1 MLKKP
6 DDLGIES
13 LCIIPPKKNCI
24 SLDPQIQT
32 FFSESE
38 CVRAA
43 IAFWSIS
50 EYQLQRLTGNR
61 GIQVLKNEDSFLCVD
76 IQNPTNIDHLASLV
90 QKGVKVFLNIRR
102 LPGPL
107 AKYSTS
113 SGLLH
118 TKMLLS
124 NRSNEQADFWIG
136 SHNWTLPALE
146 GPNKE
151 GSMALRLDRD
161 GALYTKVLSFLEDI
175 RTNYYRPFD
184 SGKVDF
190 YKLLQEKMSQRVPGE
205 SIDVIKMEGEGVD
218 QLQGEVIGVFGRN
231 AKDYRDIRM
240 VDRQVMLLITDS
252 KSGKEYRYSAT
263 IVQSGRLDSSNP
275 TIQGVSFSKR
285 RFAIVDGR
293 LPVLEPEQ
301 QPNSMLLSKAKF
313 FATIQIDAP
322 ELKDICLL
330 DTSESKVPT
339 WVPEFYDPAIEQ
351 MSSEA
356 RALYS
361 DLGKS
366 GQTLVLRGF
375 DYKEEGRH
383 DELWQ
388 KGEEA
393 TDTRQAPV
401 KKEKTYQL
409 IQKKWMV
416 DPDIEN

>member
-1 MLKKP
+1 MLKTP

-13 LCIIPPKKNCI
+13 LCIIPPQKNWI
-24 SLDPQIQT
+24 NLNSQIQT

-50 EYQLQRLTGNR
+50 ESDLQLLTGHR
-61 GIQVLKNEDSFLCVD
+61 GVQVLKNEDSFLCVD
-76 IQNPTNIDHLASLV
+76 IQKPTNIDHLASLV

-136 SHNWTLPALE
+136 SHNWTRPALV

-161 GALYTKVLSFLEDI
+161 GALYTEVMSFLEDI
-175 RTNYYRPFD
+175 RANYCRPFD

-275 TIQGVSFSKR
+275 TIQGVSFTKR
-285 RFAIVDGR
+285 RLAIVDGR
-293 LPVLEPEQ
+293 LPVLEFEQ
-301 QPNSMLLSKAKF
+301 HPDSTLLSKVKF
-313 FATIQIDAP
+313 FATIRIDAP
-322 ELKDICLL
+322 ELKDIHLL

-339 WVPEFYDPAIEQ
+339 WIPEFYDPAIEK
-351 MSSEA
+351 MSPEA

-366 GQTLVLRGF
+366 GQVLVLRGF
-375 DYKEEGRH
+375 DYREES
-383 DELWQ
+383 ELGEVMQ
-388 KGEEA
+388 KGKEA
-393 TDTRQAPV
+393 TYTQRAPV
-401 KKEKTYQL
+401 KKKKAYQL

-416 DPDIEN
+416 DPDIEY

>member
-1 MLKKP
+1 MLKTP
-6 DDLGIES
+6 DDLGIKS
-13 LCIIPPKKNCI
+13 LCLIPPQNRI
-24 SLDPQIQT
+24 SLDSQIRT

-50 EYQLQRLTGNR
+50 ESQLQRLTGYR
-61 GIQVLKNEDSFLCVD
+61 GVQVLKNEDSFLCVD
-76 IQNPTNIDHLASLV
+76 IQKPTNIDHLASLV

-113 SGLLH
+113 PGLLH

-136 SHNWTLPALE
+136 SHNWTLPALA

-161 GALYTKVLSFLEDI
+161 EALYTEVLSFLEDI
-175 RTNYYRPFD
+175 RANYCRPFE

-190 YKLLQEKMSQRVPGE
+190 YKLLQEKMSQRVSEKSIGVIEMKGE
-205 SIDVIKMEGEGVD
+205 DVD

-240 VDRQVMLLITDS
+240 VDRQVMILITDS

-263 IVQSGRLDSSNP
+263 IVQIGRLDSSNP

-301 QPNSMLLSKAKF
+301 QPNSMLLLKAKF

-322 ELKDICLL
+322 ELKDTYLL

-339 WVPEFYDPAIEQ
+339 WIPESYDPAIKQ

-375 DYKEEGRH
+375 DYREEGRH
-383 DELWQ
+383 DELRQ
-388 KGEEA
+388 KDEEA
-393 TDTRQAPV
+393 IDTRQAPV

-416 DPDIEN
+416 DPDSEY

>member
-1 MLKKP
+1 MLKTP

-13 LCIIPPKKNCI
+13 LCIIPPQNRI
-24 SLDPQIQT
+24 SLNSQIRT

-50 EYQLQRLTGNR
+50 ESQLQKLTGNR
-61 GIQVLKNEDSFLCVD
+61 GVQVLKNEDSFLCVD
-76 IQNPTNIDHLASLV
+76 IQKPTNIDHLASLV
-90 QKGVKVFLNIRR
+90 QKGVRVFLNIRR
-102 LPGPL
+102 LPGSL
-107 AKYSTS
+107 VRYSTS
-113 SGLLH
+113 PGLLH

-136 SHNWTLPALE
+136 SHNWTLSALV

-151 GSMALRLDRD
+151 GSMALRLGRD
-161 GALYTKVLSFLEDI
+161 EALYTEVLSFLEDI
-175 RTNYYRPFD
+175 RANYCRPFD

-205 SIDVIKMEGEGVD
+205 SINVIEMEGEGVG

-231 AKDYRDIRM
+231 TKDYRDIRT
-240 VDRQVMLLITDS
+240 VDQQVMILITDS

-275 TIQGVSFSKR
+275 TIQGVSFTKR

-293 LPVLEPEQ
+293 LPVIGPEK
-301 QPNSMLLSKAKF
+301 QPDSTLLSKAKF
-313 FATIQIDAP
+313 FATIQIGAP
-322 ELKDICLL
+322 ELKATSLL

-339 WVPEFYDPAIEQ
+339 WVPDVYDPAIKQ

-356 RALYS
+356 LALYS

-366 GQTLVLRGF
+366 GQALVLRGF
-375 DYKEEGRH
+375 DYREEGMH
-383 DELWQ
+383 DEVMQ

-393 TDTRQAPV
+393 TYTPQAPV
-401 KKEKTYQL
+401 KKEKAYQL

-416 DPDIEN
+416 AQDIEY

>member
-1 MLKKP
+1 MLKTP

-13 LCIIPPKKNCI
+13 LCIIPPQNRI
-24 SLDPQIQT
+24 SLNSQIRT
-32 FFSESE
+32 FFSDSE

-50 EYQLQRLTGNR
+50 ESQLQKLTGNR
-61 GIQVLKNEDSFLCVD
+61 GVQVLKNEDSFLCVD
-76 IQNPTNIDHLASLV
+76 IQKPTNIDHLASLV
-90 QKGVKVFLNIRR
+90 QKGVRVFLNIRR
-102 LPGPL
+102 LPGSL
-107 AKYSTS
+107 ARYSTS
-113 SGLLH
+113 PGLLH

-136 SHNWTLPALE
+136 SHNWTLPALV

-161 GALYTKVLSFLEDI
+161 EALYTEVLSFLEDI
-175 RTNYYRPFD
+175 RANYCRPFD
-184 SGKVDF
+184 SGKVDL
-190 YKLLQEKMSQRVPGE
+190 YKLLQEKMSQKVPGE
-205 SIDVIKMEGEGVD
+205 SINVIEMEGEGVD
-218 QLQGEVIGVFGRN
+218 QLQGAVIGVFGRN
-231 AKDYRDIRM
+231 AKDYRDIRT
-240 VDRQVMLLITDS
+240 VDRQVMILITDS
-252 KSGKEYRYSAT
+252 KSGKEYRYTAT

-275 TIQGVSFSKR
+275 TIQGVSFTKR

-293 LPVLEPEQ
+293 LPVLEPEK

-322 ELKDICLL
+322 ELKASSFL

-351 MSSEA
+351 MSFEA
-356 RALYS
+356 LALYS

-366 GQTLVLRGF
+366 GQDLVLRGF
-375 DYKEEGRH
+375 DYREEGMH
-383 DELWQ
+383 DEVMQ

-393 TDTRQAPV
+393 IYTLQAPV
-401 KKEKTYQL
+401 KKEKAYQL

-416 DPDIEN
+416 AQDIEY